1 MKKDF
6 IVHTAV
12 EEPVDVPVMRLGKQI
27 MARVIGLT
35 VELIDKDTGK
45 AHTHTFDD
53 EVPAAKELFVPGQEL
68 TLSYAR
74 KEGSKTL
81 KTADPKAADDFRND
95 AVREYR
101 GGSHHEPVYAGR
113 HRAEEHRLGNRHGC
127 GGGRRYGAG
136 HGGGPDNGRRT
147 DGRHRE
153 PNDDHERQ

>member
-1 MKKDF
+1 
-6 IVHTAV
+6 
-12 EEPVDVPVMRLGKQI
+12 MRLGKQI

-81 KTADPKAADDFRND
+81 KTADPKAADEFRND
-95 AVREYR
+95 ALTHSDKTE
-101 GGSHHEPVYAGR
+101 GQLEDEAKSKKTFTAAKEEAAK
-113 HRAEEHRLGNRHGC
+113 AE
-127 GGGRRYGAG
+127 AKK
-136 HGGGPDNGRRT
+136 
-147 DGRHRE
+147 
-153 PNDDHERQ
+153 